1 MGPGRTAPALA
12 ACAGVLLAWAAL
24 FACAPSVRPW
34 STEIVVPAA
43 PVEVAS
49 AGASPTPPPPP
60 MAPTTCTRTVRLD
73 TLDPETPSC
82 NIHGLA
88 AGDEGTLVLPCTGDG
103 DAVARF
109 SKYELRGVVSRGV
122 LKLLHDRTEEFKDGC
137 KWRFLQH
144 LRGEASEGELEY
156 EYEEEIVEV
165 RGSCY
170 SPCGG
175 TGTVST
181 R

>member
-1 MGPGRTAPALA
+1 MRTGRTAPALA
-12 ACAGVLLAWAAL
+12 ATAGVLAWAAL
-24 FACAPSVRPW
+24 LACAPSVRPW

-43 PVEVAS
+43 APVAVAS
-49 AGASPTPPPPP
+49 GGAPPPPP
-60 MAPTTCTRTVRLD
+60 PAAPSTCTRSVHLD
-73 TLDPETPSC
+73 TLDPETPTC

-88 AGDEGTLVLPCTGDG
+88 AGDEGTLVLPCKGDG
-103 DAVARF
+103 EAVARF

-122 LKLLHDRTEEFKDGC
+122 LELVHDRTEEFKDGC

-144 LRGEASEGELEY
+144 LRGEAAEGELEY
-156 EYEEEIVEV
+156 EYEEEIVLV

-175 TGTVST
+175 TGAVSV